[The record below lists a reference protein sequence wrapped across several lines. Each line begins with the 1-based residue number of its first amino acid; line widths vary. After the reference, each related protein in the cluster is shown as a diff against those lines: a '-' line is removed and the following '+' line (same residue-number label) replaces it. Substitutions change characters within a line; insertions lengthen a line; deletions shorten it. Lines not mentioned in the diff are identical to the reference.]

1 MTKQLFT
8 LLLTTVA
15 FPGLAL
21 AADEINCT
29 ASPECAT
36 LGYTQ
41 TNCPKGGIRCPF
53 DKTKMFCVSGF
64 GGEDFSFKNT
74 IYQYQIVFADGS
86 TGTYYD
92 DSKDPIGIITY
103 VHPNGQ
109 GNHGLIMSLDQPP
122 VESRAFALHY
132 CANYTTKGTKV
143 GDWHLADIG
152 EIGTMQNGDEID
164 NTTQLNTLN
173 NILKT
178 IPGAQA
184 LGVSFSYYY
193 SRKCSHS
200 DAYLWVDCD
209 VSSLDCPHDYYYN
222 FNNSSYN
229 YPSNY
234 LNIGTY
240 ANNWYSYMNV
250 NCSDSRDYLYYCTD
264 YNPAP
269 GCANNY
275 KFTTSYRRSIR
286 GGNVFYYSSS
296 YWSASDKPSD
306 TTPYVVDLYQN
317 NQTKTSAA
325 QKGHFRC
332 VAYLQKGNQP

>member
-1 MTKQLFT
+1 MTKQLFA

-15 FPGLAL
+15 FPGLAQ

-109 GNHGLIMSLDQPP
+109 GNHGLIMSLDQPT
-122 VESRAFALHY
+122 VQTRAFALHY

-164 NTTQLNTLN
+164 NTDQLNKLN

-193 SRKCSHS
+193 SRKCSHK

-209 VSSLDCPHDYYYN
+209 VSSLNCPHDSRYDFDY
-222 FNNSSYN
+222 SSRK

-234 LNIGTY
+234 LNLGV
-240 ANNWYSYMNV
+240 NSKNWYYNNSA
-250 NCSDSRDYLYYCTD
+250 D

-269 GCANNY
+269 GCANVYGNS
-275 KFTTSYRRSIR
+275 SYFIN
-286 GGNVFYYSSS
+286 GGYPFFYSSS
-296 YWSASDKPSD
+296 YWSASDNPSGS
-306 TTPYVVDLYQN
+306 TPYVVDLYQN
-317 NQTKTSAA
+317 NQTTTSSA
-325 QKGHFRC
+325 QRGHFRC
-332 VAYLQKGNQP
+332 VAYL

>member
-1 MTKQLFT
+1 MTKQLFA

-15 FPGLAL
+15 FPGLAQ

-92 DSKDPIGIITY
+92 DKKDPIGIITY

-164 NTTQLNTLN
+164 NTTQLNTIN

-193 SRKCSHS
+193 SRKCSHK

-209 VSSLDCPHDYYYN
+209 VSSLSCPHNGYDYYNY
-222 FNNSSYN
+222 SYN
-229 YPSNY
+229 YPNNY
-234 LNIGTY
+234 LNIGDY
-240 ANNWYSYMNV
+240 QNNWYTQYV
-250 NCSDSRDYLYYCTD
+250 GDNCSYSEGSSSSYKYCVD
-264 YNPAP
+264 FNPTP
-269 GCANNY
+269 GCANGTREY
-275 KFTTSYRRSIR
+275 DYYIY
-286 GGNVFYYSSS
+286 GGYPFYYSSS
-296 YWSASDKPSD
+296 YWSASDKPSGS
-306 TTPYVVDLYQN
+306 TPYVVDLYQN
-317 NQTKTSAA
+317 NQTTTSSA

-332 VAYLQKGNQP
+332 VAYL

>member
-1 MTKQLFT
+1 MTKQLFA

-15 FPGLAL
+15 FPGLAQ

-92 DSKDPIGIITY
+92 DKKDPIGIITY

-164 NTTQLNTLN
+164 NTTQFNTIN

-193 SRKCSHS
+193 SRKCSHK

-209 VSSLDCPHDYYYN
+209 VSSPTCNDGG
-222 FNNSSYN
+222 FNDSNPT
-229 YPSNY
+229 YPSQY
-234 LNIGTY
+234 LNIGGY
-240 ANNWYSYMNV
+240 KKNWYTLLRNENATNGDQHPM
-250 NCSDSRDYLYYCTD
+250 
-264 YNPAP
+264 P
-269 GCANNY
+269 GCANVKGNIY
-275 KFTTSYRRSIR
+275 YNLT
-286 GGNVFYYSSS
+286 GGYPFYYSSS
-296 YWSASDKPSD
+296 YWSASDNPSG

-317 NQTKTSAA
+317 NQTTTSSA

-332 VAYLQKGNQP
+332 VAYL

>member
-1 MTKQLFT
+1 MTKQLFA
-8 LLLTTVA
+8 LLLTTAA
-15 FPGLAL
+15 FPGLAQ

-92 DSKDPIGIITY
+92 DKKDPIGIITY

-109 GNHGLIMSLDQPP
+109 GNHGLIMSLDQPT
-122 VESRAFALHY
+122 VQTRAFALHY

-164 NTTQLNTLN
+164 NTTQLNTIN

-200 DAYLWVDCD
+200 NAYLWVDCD
-209 VSSLDCPHDYYYN
+209 VSSLSCPHNSRYD
-222 FNNSSYN
+222 FDNSSRR

-234 LNIGTY
+234 LNLGV
-240 ANNWYSYMNV
+240 NSKNWYYNS
-250 NCSDSRDYLYYCTD
+250 SSD

-269 GCANNY
+269 GCANVY
-275 KFTTSYRRSIR
+275 DDSSYYIY
-286 GGNVFYYSSS
+286 GGYPFYYSSS
-296 YWSASDKPSD
+296 YWSASDNPSGS
-306 TTPYVVDLYQN
+306 TPYVVDLYQN
-317 NQTKTSAA
+317 NQTTTNSA

-332 VAYLQKGNQP
+332 VAYL

>member
-1 MTKQLFT
+1 MTKQLFA

-15 FPGLAL
+15 FPGLVQ
-21 AADEINCT
+21 AAEEINCT

-41 TNCPKGGIRCPF
+41 TECPKGGIRCPF

-92 DSKDPIGIITY
+92 DTKDPIGIITY

-109 GNHGLIMSLDQPP
+109 GNHGLIMSLDQPT
-122 VESRAFALHY
+122 VQTRAFALHY

-193 SRKCSHS
+193 SRKCSHK

-209 VSSLDCPHDYYYN
+209 VSSLGCPPNSYDY
-222 FNNSSYN
+222 FNNYSYR
-229 YPSNY
+229 YPSEY
-234 LNIGTY
+234 LNIGG
-240 ANNWYSYMNV
+240 AAKNWYGQVATS
-250 NCSDSRDYLYYCTD
+250 NCTTSGYSDEIQRYCTD

-269 GCANNY
+269 GCVN
-275 KFTTSYRRSIR
+275 TDTSTYNGYYIF
-286 GGNVFYYSSS
+286 GGNTFYYSSS
-296 YWSASDKPSD
+296 YWSASDNPSG

-317 NQTKTSAA
+317 NQTTTSSA
-325 QKGHFRC
+325 QRGHFRC
-332 VAYLQKGNQP
+332 VAYL

>member
-1 MTKQLFT
+1 MTKQLFA

-15 FPGLAL
+15 FPGLAS
-21 AADEINCT
+21 ADEINCT

-92 DSKDPIGIITY
+92 DKKDPIGIITY

-109 GNHGLIMSLDQPP
+109 GNHGLIMSLDQPT
-122 VESRAFALHY
+122 VQTRAFALHY

-164 NTTQLNTLN
+164 NTDQLNKLN

-193 SRKCSHS
+193 SRHCSDS
-200 DAYLWVDCD
+200 NAYLWVDCD
-209 VSSLDCPHDYYYN
+209 LSNKGDGYYW
-222 FNNSSYN
+222 
-229 YPSNY
+229 YPYDIYASEY
-234 LNIGTY
+234 LNIGKWS
-240 ANNWYSYMNV
+240 NNWYTRTSGAAI
-250 NCSDSRDYLYYCTD
+250 RDIKD
-264 YNPAP
+264 YNSSP
-269 GCANNY
+269 GLANTNNSDWGELWR
-275 KFTTSYRRSIR
+275 TT
-286 GGNVFYYSSS
+286 FYYSSS
-296 YWSASDKPSD
+296 YWSASDNPSG
-306 TTPYVVDLYQN
+306 TTPYVVDLYQK
-317 NQTKTSAA
+317 NQTTTNSA
-325 QKGHFRC
+325 QRGHFRC
-332 VAYLQKGNQP
+332 VAYL

>member
-1 MTKQLFT
+1 MTKQLFA

-15 FPGLAL
+15 FPGLAQ

-74 IYQYQIVFADGS
+74 IYQYQIAFADGS

-164 NTTQLNTLN
+164 NTTQLNTIN

-193 SRKCSHS
+193 SRKCSDS
-200 DAYLWVDCD
+200 NAYLWVDCD
-209 VSSLDCPHDYYYN
+209 TSNLSC
-222 FNNSSYN
+222 NNSYFEAGDRN
-229 YPSNY
+229 YKYPTEY
-234 LNIGTY
+234 LNIGNY
-240 ANNWYSYMNV
+240 NKNWYTQYGGSYG
-250 NCSDSRDYLYYCTD
+250 RTD
-264 YNPAP
+264 LNPAP
-269 GCANNY
+269 GCANNSSNSDY
-275 KFTTSYRRSIR
+275 YIFGSYT
-286 GGNVFYYSSS
+286 FYYSSS
-296 YWSASDKPSD
+296 YWSASDNPSGS
-306 TTPYVVDLYQN
+306 TPYVVDLYQN
-317 NQTKTSAA
+317 NQTTTSSAK
-325 QKGHFRC
+325 KGHFRC
-332 VAYLQKGNQP
+332 VAYL

>member
-1 MTKQLFT
+1 MTKQLFA

-15 FPGLAL
+15 FPGLAS
-21 AADEINCT
+21 ADEINCT

-92 DSKDPIGIITY
+92 DKKDPIGIITY

-164 NTTQLNTLN
+164 NTDQLNKLN

-193 SRKCSHS
+193 SRKCSDS
-200 DAYLWVDCD
+200 NAYLWVDCD
-209 VSSLDCPHDYYYN
+209 VSSPACNDGGFDDYN
-222 FNNSSYN
+222 PT
-229 YPSNY
+229 YPSQY
-234 LNIGTY
+234 LNIGGY
-240 ANNWYSYMNV
+240 KKNWYTLLNSN
-250 NCSDSRDYLYYCTD
+250 
-264 YNPAP
+264 YNYAQNGDQHPMP
-269 GCANNY
+269 GCANVSGSRYY
-275 KFTTSYRRSIR
+275 KLT
-286 GGNVFYYSSS
+286 GGYPFYYSSS
-296 YWSASDKPSD
+296 YWSASDNPSGS
-306 TTPYVVDLYQN
+306 TPYVVDLYQN
-317 NQTKTSAA
+317 NQTTTSSAK
-325 QKGHFRC
+325 KGHFRC